1 MEIISTFDVDHR
13 LMVKALLIENEID
26 YRENKDNIVAV
37 FDEES
42 QLTVGFDNNVI
53 KSISSN
59 LH

>member
-42 QLTVGFDNNVI
+42 QLTVEFDNGAI
-53 KSISSN
+53 KSISGN

>member
-42 QLTVGFDNNVI
+42 QLTVGVDNNVI